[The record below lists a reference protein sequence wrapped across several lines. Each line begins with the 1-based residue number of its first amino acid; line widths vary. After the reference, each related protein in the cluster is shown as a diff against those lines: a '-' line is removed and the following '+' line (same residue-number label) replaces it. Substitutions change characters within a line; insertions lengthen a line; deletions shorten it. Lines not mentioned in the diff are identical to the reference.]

1 MDKISTHIQRLFKC
15 GSCISENGEKIENF
29 LASDTPVLNPILKL
43 ILEGVYDEESNL
55 STIRGCP
62 HVVMK
67 IWFEVKRF
75 LKTKIILPSKI
86 DEDQRTRWS
95 FSHKMLEEFT
105 KDSFISELF
114 LPLSMYGVGVIY
126 QNIHFHLPPTNI

>member
-15 GSCISENGEKIENF
+15 GSCISENGEKLENS

-43 ILEGVYDEESNL
+43 ILEGVYDEESIL

-75 LKTKIILPSKI
+75 EELKTKIILPSKI
-86 DEDQRTRWS
+86 DRGHREGGRLGSAKKFKTP
-95 FSHKMLEEFT
+95 FFK
-105 KDSFISELF
+105 K
-114 LPLSMYGVGVIY
+114 Y
-126 QNIHFHLPPTNI
+126 

>member
-1 MDKISTHIQRLFKC
+1 MEVAFQKM
-15 GSCISENGEKIENF
+15 EKK
-29 LASDTPVLNPILKL
+29 LNPILKL

-67 IWFEVKRF
+67 IWFEVRRF

-86 DEDQRTRWS
+86 DEDQRTQWS
-95 FSHKMLEEFT
+95 FSQKMLEEFT

-114 LPLSMYGVGVIY
+114 FTPFNVWGWG
-126 QNIHFHLPPTNI
+126 NINKCIFST